1 MIDNVRSTY
10 QITIDALTA
19 ERKKLVKSAE
29 RYKAQLEHPA
39 IKMLEFRQ
47 EMATKLADLE
57 AGTRACSKYLK
68 ESLAKLEQYQKEIEA
83 YEKRD
88 YMKVNDKHMKCQLE
102 IDSIDHEIAMIKW
115 KMAR

>member
-1 MIDNVRSTY
+1 MIENVRSIQ

-39 IKMLEFRQ
+39 IKILEFRQ
-47 EMATKLADLE
+47 EMATKLADMDV
-57 AGTRACSKYLK
+57 GTRSYTKYIK
-68 ESLAKLEQYQKEIEA
+68 EAHAKLEQYQKEMKA

-115 KMAR
+115 RMSR

>member
-1 MIDNVRSTY
+1 MIENVRSTY

-47 EMATKLADLE
+47 EMA
-57 AGTRACSKYLK
+57 R
-68 ESLAKLEQYQKEIEA
+68 
-83 YEKRD
+83 
-88 YMKVNDKHMKCQLE
+88 
-102 IDSIDHEIAMIKW
+102 
-115 KMAR
+115 

>member
-1 MIDNVRSTY
+1 MIENVRSTY

-39 IKMLEFRQ
+39 FKAIELREAIPKE
-47 EMATKLADLE
+47 LAKLE
-57 AGTRACSKYLK
+57 AGTRAYTKYLN
-68 ESLAKLEQYQKEIEA
+68 ETQAKLDQYQKELKA

-88 YMKVNDKHMKCQLE
+88 YIKVNNKYMKCQLE